1 MDLPES
7 LPTEIKILI
16 WALLVFGGATTAA
29 LIFFIKRYLEHT
41 DSTLE
46 KISTQLGGFLVSHEL
61 LEKKVASHDRQIK
74 LIFKQIGKQM
84 REDF

>member
-16 WALLVFGGATTAA
+16 WALLVFGGATTTA

-41 DSTLE
+41 DKTLDT
-46 KISTQLGGFLVSHEL
+46 ITSQLQTLINSSDS
-61 LEKKVASHDRQIK
+61 LERKVASHDRQIK

-84 REDF
+84 RDEL

>member
-16 WALLVFGGATTAA
+16 WALLVFGGATTTA

-41 DSTLE
+41 DSTLD
-46 KISTQLGGFLVSHEL
+46 KISEQLEKYLVSHEL
-61 LEKKVASHDRQIK
+61 LERKVASHDRQIK

>member
-16 WALLVFGGATTAA
+16 WALLVFGGATTTA

-41 DSTLE
+41 DSTLD
-46 KISTQLGGFLVSHEL
+46 KISEQLEKYLVSHEL
-61 LEKKVASHDRQIK
+61 LERKVASHDRQIK

-84 REDF
+84 RDEF

>member
-16 WALLVFGGATTAA
+16 WALLVFGGATTTA
-29 LIFFIKRYLEHT
+29 LLFFIKRYLEHT

-46 KISTQLGGFLVSHEL
+46 KISGQLEKYLVSHEL

-84 REDF
+84 RDEF

>member
-16 WALLVFGGATTAA
+16 WALLVFGGATTTA
-29 LIFFIKRYLEHT
+29 LLFFIKRYLEHT
-41 DSTLE
+41 DKTLE
-46 KISTQLGGFLVSHEL
+46 TMATQLQTLIDADNT

-84 REDF
+84 RDEL